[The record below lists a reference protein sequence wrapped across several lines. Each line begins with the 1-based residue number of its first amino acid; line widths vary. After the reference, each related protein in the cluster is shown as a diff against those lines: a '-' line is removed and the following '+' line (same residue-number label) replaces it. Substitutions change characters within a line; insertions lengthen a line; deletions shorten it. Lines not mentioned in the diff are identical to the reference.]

1 MLGWRHG
8 GFPVHNQVR
17 VAAGDA
23 EGRKRLAGYMLCAPF
38 SLEKTSGVISS
49 VETSGSSLKKST
61 RPFSA
66 RMSAMKPVYAFFL
79 AFFFAAGA
87 ALAQKDRPVRFIL
100 PNAAG
105 SGVDAIT
112 RAAQPAFSKAL
123 GAPVVVENQTGA
135 GGVIGL
141 QSLARSAP
149 DGNTL
154 SVVSNNVVIFPS
166 VLKSL
171 PFDMPGD
178 FTPIAQVGSTPIVLV
193 VNPSK
198 VSATNHKELAVLIKS
213 KPEALNYASSGSGT
227 ILHLAVE
234 LYLDAAGLKT
244 RHIPYKGVGPMVTDL
259 LGGQVDFAAAA
270 LPSVQ
275 GHIASGKLRPIGIF
289 PGQRTPAA
297 PNIPTFAE
305 QGLTNFEVEAWFAV
319 IGPKGMSPATVKK
332 VHDAV
337 VAAFNDPA
345 VKEAMAKQ
353 GNTIRISTTEQAQ
366 AAFRS
371 ELEKYA
377 ALVKK
382 VGLEPQ

>member
-1 MLGWRHG
+1 M
-8 GFPVHNQVR
+8 
-17 VAAGDA
+17 
-23 EGRKRLAGYMLCAPF
+23 
-38 SLEKTSGVISS
+38 
-49 VETSGSSLKKST
+49 KS
-61 RPFSA
+61 
-66 RMSAMKPVYAFFL
+66 VYALFL
-79 AFFFAAGA
+79 PLLLGA
-87 ALAQKDRPVRFIL
+87 SPALAQQPVRFIL

-105 SGVDAIT
+105 SGVDTIT

-123 GAPVVVENQTGA
+123 GAPVVIENQSGA

-141 QSLARSAP
+141 QALARSAP

-178 FTPIAQVGSTPIVLV
+178 FTPIAQVGSTPMVLL

-198 VSATNHKELAVLIKS
+198 VPATNHKELVALLKS
-213 KPEALNYASSGSGT
+213 KPDAFNYASSGNGT

-234 LYLDAAGLKT
+234 IYLEAAGLKVK
-244 RHIPYKGVGPMVTDL
+244 HIPYKGVGAMVSDL

-275 GHIASGKLRPIGIF
+275 GHIASGKLRPIGVF
-289 PGQRTPAA
+289 PARRTPAA
-297 PNIPTFAE
+297 PEIPTFAE
-305 QGLTNFEVEAWFAV
+305 QGLANFEVEAWFAV

-345 VKEAMAKQ
+345 VKEAMTKQ
-353 GNTIRISTTEQAQ
+353 GNTIRILSTEQTQ
-366 AAFRS
+366 AVFRT
-371 ELEKYA
+371 ELAKYA